1 MARQSL
7 LSVVLGLDSRQFERG
22 LTAAQRKVR
31 NTANTLSSVGRG
43 LSVGVTAPLVGIGAS
58 SFKVAADF
66 ELAMKK
72 VKAVSGATGQEFAAL
87 QKNARDLG
95 SSTVFSA
102 SQVSSLQ
109 LEFAKLGLSSTEITK
124 ATEST
129 WPSPKRSD
137 KTSDRRRRWWAKP
150 LHNSALKLP
159 TLLPLPPSW
168 PRRSRRRPSTSTS
181 SRSP

>member
-129 WPSPKRSD
+129 LALAQAFGQDLGPTAEVVGQTIAQFGLDAEDASSVAD
-137 KTSDRRRRWWAKP
+137 IMATSFAS
-150 LHNSALKLP
+150 SA
-159 TLLPLPPSW
+159 
-168 PRRSRRRPSTSTS
+168 STSTS